1 VGGAWFWNGLF
12 WLGVVAEGRFLWGVK
27 WEGGRGA
34 GRRCMLCFFRR
45 LCWWARTVSLY
56 YVLSCGHERV
66 MIFCVGGMGGA
77 PVFPTIE

>member
-1 VGGAWFWNGLF
+1 
-12 WLGVVAEGRFLWGVK
+12 
-27 WEGGRGA
+27 
-34 GRRCMLCFFRR
+34 
-45 LCWWARTVSLY
+45 LCWWTGPVSLY